1 MNKQIREDINRV
13 IELNKI
19 LESQSEMGES
29 GFSSVG
35 RQLRGLNPKVQ
46 TIAILTGENP
56 CSTPLTPRE
65 NNELNR
71 KLTDHLS
78 NEYYDFIN
86 GKRIGYRPVKGKY
99 GSPENSF
106 IVNNITK
113 DDAMKIGSDFEQES
127 IVYGERYEEG
137 DEYGMKF
144 QLIVSHPCPTT
155 EDPVGTVWGETK
167 VFINVRKNANDLYT
181 EVKGRKFSIPFF
193 KVDAYEKDLDSDG
206 KEQKDQDGEIKLKK
220 VGTKDYD
227 KASWEKGSGKIK
239 DINFIPDPVPVNEW
253 IYISESIYKPNQ
265 IYKDIPNELNEQIDR
280 AVRGSLS
287 APNSISRK
295 VRRGFIITKL
305 RKYCK

>member
-71 KLTDHLS
+71 KLTDHLR
-78 NEYYDFIN
+78 NQYYDFIN

-155 EDPVGTVWGETK
+155 EDPVGTVWGEKK
-167 VFINVRKNANDLYT
+167 VFINIRKNADDYYT

-193 KVDAYEKDLDSDG
+193 PVDAYEKDLDSDG

-220 VGTKDYD
+220 VGTKDYTN
-227 KASWEKGSGKIK
+227 ASWEKGSGKIK
-239 DINFIPDPVPVNEW
+239 DINFIPDPVPTNENFD
-253 IYISESIYKPNQ
+253 YMGSVYKPNQ

-287 APNSISRK
+287 APNPPSRK
-295 VRRGFIITKL
+295 VRRGFIITTL